1 MTRVAI
7 EPSLDSYASNQ
18 HRVQYARRARLD
30 N

>member
-1 MTRVAI
+1 MRVAI

-18 HRVQYARRARLD
+18 HRAQYARRSRLD